1 MFAVLAYMLL
11 TFVETQELSEL
22 ESTLSKLES
31 SLADLT
37 LKLQQEED
45 ILQKVISVLDK
56 VDSVRSTFVLQ
67 QKPANSKPNVTSTE
81 GPRKNYQVANLSEG
95 EFETVPKYLRGRLTL
110 DRVNSWI
117 DQFTAVVQEKYASF
131 NGNPAKMAGE
141 IRNRYYDWREQESEE
156 CRGCPFVTEQD
167 MKTLV
172 NGKGPKMDPT
182 GRSIMAILRHCGRV
196 REVRTT
202 GIVRFVLC

>member
-1 MFAVLAYMLL
+1 M
-11 TFVETQELSEL
+11 SEL

-45 ILQKVISVLDK
+45 ILQKVISILDK

-67 QKPANSKPNVTSTE
+67 QKPANSRQNVTPTD
-81 GPRKNYQVANLSEG
+81 GQRKTYQVANLSEG

-117 DQFTAVVQEKYASF
+117 DQFTAVVQEKYAIF